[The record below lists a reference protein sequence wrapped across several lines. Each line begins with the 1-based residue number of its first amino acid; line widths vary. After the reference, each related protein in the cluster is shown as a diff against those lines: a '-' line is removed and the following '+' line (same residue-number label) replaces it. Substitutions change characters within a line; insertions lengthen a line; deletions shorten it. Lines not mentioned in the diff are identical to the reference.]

1 MGESGSESGVRV
13 QMMLSLNKGIM
24 VKNEQGSMT
33 ESPRTTSKP
42 DSLTVTRTAPEG
54 DGGKQS
60 GWILFNVH
68 FLLDLWRFFL
78 LQTTSNDKSLS
89 RPIYSTVLLCS
100 SQPLS
105 FLLNGCL
112 ITVMMSP
119 TPTALPPPGLCVCVC
134 VGKHSD
140 YKALITADSLGKDKY
155 TN

>member
-54 DGGKQS
+54 GGGKQS
-60 GWILFNVH
+60 SWILFWMYL
-68 FLLDLWRFFL
+68 FLLVLWHFFL
-78 LQTTSNDKSLS
+78 LQTTGNDKSLS

-119 TPTALPPPGLCVCVC
+119 TPTALPPLGLCVC
-134 VGKHSD
+134 GK
-140 YKALITADSLGKDKY
+140 A
-155 TN
+155 